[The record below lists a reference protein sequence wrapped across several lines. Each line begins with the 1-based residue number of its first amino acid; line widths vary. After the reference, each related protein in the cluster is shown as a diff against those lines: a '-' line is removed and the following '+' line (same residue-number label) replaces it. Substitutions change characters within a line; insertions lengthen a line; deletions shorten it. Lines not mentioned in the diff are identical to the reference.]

1 MSCNMGCLVTWD
13 VLLKGAP
20 PSSLFF
26 FWGSVSFVWSIVL
39 ILDPSHSSNVGESK
53 ASAEVDSTCN
63 NQVVEEALE
72 LASKQALE
80 QDSEMFYRGAAAPL
94 YLRAALSLLVVV
106 EYVSCPPTL
115 AWWGARALGTQQVTY
130 THTHTHTHM
139 HQVVVW
145 AQCVNPS

>member
-1 MSCNMGCLVTWD
+1 MSYSNEHQ
-13 VLLKGAP
+13 LLLCPFLRG
-20 PSSLFF
+20 
-26 FWGSVSFVWSIVL
+26 VSFVWSILLWSILL
-39 ILDPSHSSNVGESK
+39 ILDPSHRSNVARSK
-53 ASAEVDSTCN
+53 GSAGVDSTCN